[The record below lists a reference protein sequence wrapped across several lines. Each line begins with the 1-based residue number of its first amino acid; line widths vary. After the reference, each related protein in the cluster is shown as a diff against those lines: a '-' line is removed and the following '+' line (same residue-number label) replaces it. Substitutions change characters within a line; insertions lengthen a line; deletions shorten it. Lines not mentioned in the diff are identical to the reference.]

1 MFEMFHLNFM
11 VQAFIISLI
20 TGLFLSYL
28 GVHVVGRGIVFVDLA
43 LGQISS
49 FGGAVAAFVGFGLT
63 TIPVVF
69 TLLGAL
75 LISLIDIRD
84 KRLKLE
90 AVIGIIYAFASA
102 ATVMLISKT
111 PHGDSD
117 IQVVLFG
124 NILSVNSSQMTITCI
139 VFVALMIMHIIF
151 QKKFFALTESFE
163 ADNIENKGFNIWN
176 FLFYISIGLSIVFAV
191 RISGVIPVFSYLI
204 IPSVCAIILARS
216 NKAVVIIAMLVSLL
230 GSFAGLNI
238 SFHFDFPAGSSI
250 VATLGG
256 CFILVSLVPLIKHLF
271 FKKDK
276 SASKFELRIG

>member
-11 VQAFIISLI
+11 LQAFIISLI

-117 IQVVLFG
+117 IQEVLFG
-124 NILSVNSSQMTITCI
+124 NILSINRSQMTTTCI
-139 VFVALMIMHIIF
+139 VFGALMIMHLIF

-163 ADNIENKGFNIWN
+163 ADNIENTGFNIWN

-204 IPSVCAIILARS
+204 IPAVCAIILARS
-216 NKAVVIIAMLVSLL
+216 NKAVVLIAMLVSFF
-230 GSFAGLNI
+230 GSFVGLNI

-256 CFILVSLVPLIKHLF
+256 CFILISLVPLIKHFF

>member
-1 MFEMFHLNFM
+1 MFGMFHLNFM
-11 VQAFIISLI
+11 VQAFIVSLI

-49 FGGAVAAFVGFGLT
+49 FGGAVAAFIGFGLT
-63 TIPVVF
+63 TIPVAF

-117 IQVVLFG
+117 IQEVLFG
-124 NILSVNSSQMTITCI
+124 NILSVNLKEIVFTCI
-139 VFVALMIMHIIF
+139 VFGALVLMHILF
-151 QKKFFALTESFE
+151 QKKFFELTESYE
-163 ADNIENKGFNIWN
+163 AGKIEIKGFNIWN

-191 RISGVIPVFSYLI
+191 KISGVIPVFSYLI
-204 IPSVCAIILARS
+204 IPPVCAIMLSRS
-216 NKAVVIIAMLVSLL
+216 NRAVVIIAMLVSFL
-230 GSFAGLNI
+230 GSFIGLNV

-250 VATLGG
+250 VAVLGG
-256 CFILVSLVPLIKHLF
+256 LFILFSLVPLVKYYFL
-271 FKKDK
+271 KKDK
-276 SASKFELRIG
+276 STSKFELRIG

>member
-1 MFEMFHLNFM
+1 MFEMFNLNFM

-49 FGGAVAAFVGFGLT
+49 FGGAVAAFIGFGLT
-63 TIPVVF
+63 TIPVIF

-117 IQVVLFG
+117 IQEVLFG
-124 NILSVNSSQMTITCI
+124 NILSVNSSQMTVTSI
-139 VFVALMIMHIIF
+139 VFGILMLLHITF

-163 ADNIENKGFNIWN
+163 ADNIVNKGFNIWN

-204 IPSVCAIILARS
+204 IPSVCAIILSRS
-216 NKAVVIIAMLVSLL
+216 NKMVVIIAMLVSFV
-230 GSFAGLNI
+230 GSFVGLNV

-256 CFILVSLVPLIKHLF
+256 CFILVSMVPLIRHLF

-276 SASKFELRIG
+276 SVSKFELRIG

>member
-1 MFEMFHLNFM
+1 MFGMFHLNFM

-49 FGGAVAAFVGFGLT
+49 LGGAFAAFVGYGLT
-63 TIPVVF
+63 TIPLVF
-69 TLLGAL
+69 TLVGAL
-75 LISLIDIRD
+75 LISMIDIRD

-90 AVIGIIYAFASA
+90 AIIGIFYAFASA

-117 IQVVLFG
+117 IQEVLFG
-124 NILSVNSSQMTITCI
+124 NILSVNTQELTITCI
-139 VFVALMIMHIIF
+139 VFGALMLLHLIF
-151 QKKFFALTESFE
+151 QKKFFELTESHE
-163 ADNIENKGFNIWN
+163 AGKIIKKGFNIWN

-191 RISGVIPVFSYLI
+191 KISGVIPVFSYLI
-204 IPSVCAIILARS
+204 IPSVCAIMLARS
-216 NKAVVIIAMLVSLL
+216 NKAVVIIAMLISAL
-230 GSFAGLNI
+230 GSFIGLNV

-250 VATLGG
+250 VAVLGTI
-256 CFILVSLVPLIKHLF
+256 FVLVSLVPLIKHF
-271 FKKDK
+271 FLKKDK
-276 SASKFELRIG
+276 TAS

>member
-1 MFEMFHLNFM
+1 MFHLNFM
-11 VQAFIISLI
+11 LQAFLISLI

-63 TIPVVF
+63 TIPVIF

-117 IQVVLFG
+117 IQEVLFG
-124 NILSVNSSQMTITCI
+124 NILSVNKSQMTITCI
-139 VFVALMIMHIIF
+139 VFGALMLLHLFF

-163 ADNIENKGFNIWN
+163 AQNIEIKGFNIWN

-204 IPSVCAIILARS
+204 IPSVCAIILSRS
-216 NKAVVIIAMLVSLL
+216 NKGVVIIAMLVSFF
-230 GSFAGLNI
+230 GTFVGLNV

-256 CFILVSLVPLIKHLF
+256 CFILVSLVPLIRHLF

-276 SASKFELRIG
+276 SDSKFELRIG